1 MLSVLVFVLPLP
13 LCAIALLTLVRV
25 PAHATWKPALLA
37 GECGHWLSVLALI
50 VGVMAFA
57 QAIWFPSGLM
67 PGAEFLAFGLT
78 TTAITLLLR
87 PAWVAWQLAQSLP
100 ERLVAAFGPVDAKL
114 GRPFDPHHLWWPSSI
129 PPVPVETHVY
139 AYPGTSDELALDFYR
154 PVGRTAAPCV
164 IVIHGGGWESGDR
177 FQLAATNHLLAGRG
191 YAVAAISYRLAPR
204 HRWPAQRDDVLAAI
218 AWLKAHAESLDI
230 DPSCLVLLGRSA
242 GGQLAAAV
250 GYGSHDPAIRGV
262 AVYYAPHDMRF
273 VWSIARDDD
282 LLESAK
288 LMRQYFGGPPEG
300 ALLEAYES
308 ASGQLLVRR
317 NETPPTLLLHGTMD
331 ELVWV
336 RHSVQLAQR
345 LEEEGVEHLFV
356 ELPWATHAFD
366 FNLDG
371 PGGQIGTYAL
381 LHFLAAVTR

>member
-37 GECGHWLSVLALI
+37 GECGHWLSVLGFL
-50 VGVMAFA
+50 VGLTAFA

-87 PAWVAWQLAQSLP
+87 PAWVAWQLAQGLP
-100 ERLVAAFGPVDAKL
+100 ARLTAAFGSVEEKP
-114 GRPFDPHHLWWPSSI
+114 GRTFDPHRLWLPSRVR
-129 PPVPVETHVY
+129 PVLVETHVF
-139 AYPGTSDELALDFYR
+139 AYPGTSDALALDFYR
-154 PVGRTAAPCV
+154 PGGRSPAPCV
-164 IVIHGGGWESGDR
+164 IVIHGGGWDSGDR
-177 FQLAATNHLLAGRG
+177 LQLATVNHLLAGRG

-218 AWLKAHAESLDI
+218 AWLKEHAAALQI
-230 DPSCLVLLGRSA
+230 DPARLVLLGRSA

-250 GYGSHDPAIRGV
+250 GYGAHDPAIRGV
-262 AVYYAPHDMRF
+262 VAYYAPHDMRF

-300 ALLEAYES
+300 ELAAAYES

-317 NETPPTLLLHGTMD
+317 GETPPTLLLHGTMD

-336 RHSVQLAQR
+336 RHSVRLAQR
-345 LEEEGVEHLFV
+345 LEEEDVPHLFV

-366 FNLDG
+366 FNPDG
-371 PGGQIGTYAL
+371 PGGQIGMYAL
-381 LHFLAAVTR
+381 LHFLAAVTH